1 MAIRKS
7 SDLSRMVM
15 AEMREIGIAPEK
27 AKLHLKQME
36 VLKKAQDP
44 KVNVVVLY
52 GGTGCGKTIVG
63 AEVVKIWMAQH
74 FENSQFKVQKQ
85 LNQDVSNYVYTGC
98 LITVIRNNK
107 FPVL

>member
-1 MAIRKS
+1 MALRRS

-15 AEMREIGIAPEK
+15 EAEMRKIGIEPEK

-44 KVNVVVLY
+44 KVNVIVLY

-63 AEVVKIWMAQH
+63 AEVLKIWMAQH
-74 FENSQFKVQKQ
+74 FEN
-85 LNQDVSNYVYTGC
+85 NRDVSNY
-98 LITVIRNNK
+98 
-107 FPVL
+107 